1 MSMHPL
7 QIPYLLVDSPSIHHT
22 YLTYKST
29 LLDLLSFLPCL
40 LEMLLFFSPHLL
52 ASTGVQ
58 PVLSHMLFYHAGFK
72 KYYFPHDSTFYF
84 VLIASPSFIP
94 SFPDISSSG
103 ILLSLPNLVA
113 YPACLTWQCTLLAL
127 FGILPC
133 LPLLVV
139 QPDCLTWYSSLLASL
154 GSLACLPHLV
164 VQPAGLT

>member
-1 MSMHPL
+1 MYVQSYILPQGGKILHRQCPC
-7 QIPYLLVDSPSIHHT
+7 IHYKFHICLLTHLVYNHT
-22 YLTYKST
+22 YLTYNST

-40 LEMLLFFSPHLL
+40 LQMLLFFSPHLL

-113 YPACLTWQCTLLAL
+113 YPACLTW
-127 FGILPC
+127 
-133 LPLLVV
+133 
-139 QPDCLTWYSSLLASL
+139 
-154 GSLACLPHLV
+154 
-164 VQPAGLT
+164 